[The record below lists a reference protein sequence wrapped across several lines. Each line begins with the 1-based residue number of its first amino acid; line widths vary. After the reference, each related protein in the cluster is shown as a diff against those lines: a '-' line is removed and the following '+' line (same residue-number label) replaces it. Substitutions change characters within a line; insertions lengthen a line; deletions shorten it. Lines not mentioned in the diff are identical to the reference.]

1 MDATQTECA
10 EKSAMA
16 SCVSL
21 AYSGARF
28 GNAVLAGLGGKKTA
42 ERAYVKQT
50 VNELPFFSSE
60 VTFGKTDIEKVH
72 DVGTMSE

>member
-1 MDATQTECA
+1 MRWVDCRHCLKGASRPERDIIAGDVSWEERPENSMDATQAECA

-28 GNAVLAGLGGKKTA
+28 GNAVLAGLGGQ
-42 ERAYVKQT
+42 ENR
-50 VNELPFFSSE
+50 
-60 VTFGKTDIEKVH
+60 
-72 DVGTMSE
+72 